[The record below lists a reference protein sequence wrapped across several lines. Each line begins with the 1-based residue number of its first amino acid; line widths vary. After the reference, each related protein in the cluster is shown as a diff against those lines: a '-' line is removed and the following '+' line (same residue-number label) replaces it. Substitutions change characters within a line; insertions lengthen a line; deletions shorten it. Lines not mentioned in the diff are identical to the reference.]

1 MPSRLRTLLPLAA
14 LVLLCLDAAHA
25 QQQPANR
32 KRARAVRQGMT
43 PAQVTA
49 LLGPPTRVSTDGPRT
64 VLHFG
69 DDRVVIRDCR
79 VTDASLSGSERYYL
93 PEPLPAGGIP
103 SADECRVA
111 AGGETVDTRAPER
124 PQVTPPDRPRD
135 ASPSIPAPRPPLP
148 PAPPQQAYAG
158 PPATVTTLAPGDTTA
173 PCPPPS
179 RMADTVPTVATAAA
193 DVPPEEWRRRLRL
206 DAPAERLVALP
217 AASIANPTAFGVDFR
232 QGYVGLSY
240 QARTRFTDIDDAAAL
255 AGIGLGDRN
264 RFVGVELT
272 LHSYSTIRGGG
283 PFETGGVGVKV
294 HRALG
299 TRSGVAAG
307 VENAFSWG
315 GSDAGRSGYVV
326 GTHVLFRTDQSS
338 TTLNALALSLGV
350 GNGRFRSEDDV
361 AADKEGVNVFGS
373 AGLQLLE
380 PAALVL
386 DWTGQD
392 LWAGLSVTPIRHQ
405 PLVVNLAFADLTR
418 SAGDGPRFVASVAY
432 GFVIPLPN
440 R

>member
-1 MPSRLRTLLPLAA
+1 MPPRLRTLLPLAA
-14 LVLLCLDAAHA
+14 LVLLCMDAAHA

-49 LLGPPTRVSTDGPRT
+49 VLGPPTRVSTDGPRT
-64 VLHFG
+64 ILHFG
-69 DDRVVIRDCR
+69 NDRVVIRDCR
-79 VTDASLSGSERYYL
+79 VTDASLAGAERYYI
-93 PEPLPAGGIP
+93 PEPLPAGDVP
-103 SADECRVA
+103 PAHECQVAD
-111 AGGETVDTRAPER
+111 GGRTIDTRAPGLA
-124 PQVTPPDRPRD
+124 QLPPPERPRD
-135 ASPSIPAPRPPLP
+135 PAPSVPPPPP
-148 PAPPQQAYAG
+148 PAPPQPYV
-158 PPATVTTLAPGDTTA
+158 PPAALAALEPGDTTA
-173 PCPPPS
+173 PCPPPA
-179 RMADTVPTVATAAA
+179 RMADTVPTMAISAA

-206 DAPAERLVALP
+206 DTPRERLVALP
-217 AASIANPTAFGVDFR
+217 AASIANPTAFGVDYR
-232 QGYVGLSY
+232 QGYVGISY

-255 AGIGLGDRN
+255 AGIGFGDRD
-264 RFVGVELT
+264 RLVGVELT

-307 VENAFSWG
+307 VENAVSWG

-326 GTHVLFRTDQSS
+326 GTHVLFRTDAPS

-361 AADKEGVNVFGS
+361 VAGNEGVNVFAS
-373 AGLQLLE
+373 AGLQLIE

-392 LWAGLSVTPIRHQ
+392 LWAGLSVTPIRHR
-405 PLVVNLAFADLTR
+405 PLVVNLGFADITR
-418 SAGDGPRFVASVAY
+418 TAGDGPRFIASAAY

>member
-1 MPSRLRTLLPLAA
+1 
-14 LVLLCLDAAHA
+14 
-25 QQQPANR
+25 
-32 KRARAVRQGMT
+32 
-43 PAQVTA
+43 
-49 LLGPPTRVSTDGPRT
+49 
-64 VLHFG
+64 
-69 DDRVVIRDCR
+69 
-79 VTDASLSGSERYYL
+79 
-93 PEPLPAGGIP
+93 
-103 SADECRVA
+103 
-111 AGGETVDTRAPER
+111 
-124 PQVTPPDRPRD
+124 
-135 ASPSIPAPRPPLP
+135 
-148 PAPPQQAYAG
+148 
-158 PPATVTTLAPGDTTA
+158 
-173 PCPPPS
+173 
-179 RMADTVPTVATAAA
+179 MADTVPTVATSAA

-206 DAPAERLVALP
+206 DTPSERLVALP

-255 AGIGLGDRN
+255 AGIGFGDRD
-264 RFVGVELT
+264 RLVGVELT

-299 TRSGVAAG
+299 SRSGVAAG
-307 VENAFSWG
+307 VENAVSWG

-326 GTHVLFRTDQSS
+326 GTHVLFRTRAPS

-361 AADKEGVNVFGS
+361 IAGNEGVNVFAS
-373 AGLQLLE
+373 AGLQVIE

-392 LWAGLSVTPIRHQ
+392 LWAGLSITPIRHQ

>member
-1 MPSRLRTLLPLAA
+1 MPLRLRTLLPLAA
-14 LVLLCLDAAHA
+14 LVLLCMDAAHA

-49 LLGPPTRVSTDGPRT
+49 VLGPPTRVSTDGPAT

-69 DDRVVIRDCR
+69 NDRVVVRDCR

-93 PEPLPAGGIP
+93 PEPLPAGGAP
-103 SADECRVA
+103 PAHECQVAD
-111 AGGETVDTRAPER
+111 GGRTVDTRAPELA
-124 PQVTPPDRPRD
+124 QMPPPERPRD
-135 ASPSIPAPRPPLP
+135 ATPSVPASRPPP
-148 PAPPQQAYAG
+148 PAPQAYV
-158 PPATVTTLAPGDTTA
+158 PPAAVATLAPGDTTP

-179 RMADTVPTVATAAA
+179 RMADTVPTVATSAA

-206 DAPAERLVALP
+206 DTPRERLVALP

-232 QGYVGLSY
+232 QGYVGVSY
-240 QARTRFTDIDDAAAL
+240 QARTRFTDIDDAALL
-255 AGIGLGDRN
+255 AGIGLGDRD
-264 RFVGVELT
+264 RLVGVELT
-272 LHSYSTIRGGG
+272 LSSYSTLRGGG
-283 PFETGGVGVKV
+283 PLETGGVGVKV

-299 TRSGVAAG
+299 ARSGIAAG

-326 GTHVLFRTDQSS
+326 GTHVLFRTDAPS

-361 AADKEGVNVFGS
+361 IAGNEGVNVFAS
-373 AGLQLLE
+373 AGLQVIE

-392 LWAGLSVTPIRHQ
+392 LYAGVSVTPIRHQ

-432 GFVIPLPN
+432 GFVIPLSN